1 MAGKGA
7 RMKEDRRIQR
17 SRDALHQALVAL
29 VLEKGYEA
37 VTIKDIV
44 ERANVGRSTFYA
56 HYDSKEDL
64 LTNGLAEL
72 RALLTARQRAALAE
86 EGDVGQRCLGFSLAL
101 FEHAQSF
108 RDIYR
113 VLVGERGSAIV
124 MNRMRALLADLVS
137 QDLAAIAPAAND
149 GQIPRSALI
158 QFVVGALMSVL
169 AWWMDRKSRLS
180 PAEVDTIF
188 RRLTIPAIVAA
199 FDGPISNID
208 SKAER

>member
-1 MAGKGA
+1 
-7 RMKEDRRIQR
+7 MKEDRRIQR
-17 SRDALHQALVAL
+17 SRDSLHHALVEL

-56 HYDSKEDL
+56 HYNSKEDL

-72 RALLTARQRAALAE
+72 RVMLMAHQQAALAE
-86 EGDVGQRCLGFSLAL
+86 NGDVGQRCLGFSLAL

-113 VLVGERGSAIV
+113 VLVGERGSAII

-137 QDLAAIAPAAND
+137 QDLAAIAPLTGD

-188 RRLTIPAIVAA
+188 RRLTIPAITAA
-199 FDGPISNID
+199 FDRSALKID
-208 SKAER
+208 NHADQR